1 MMYSQLDL
9 ISRELEKNESL
20 REFNRSKKFFY
31 NAAYSLLNRRHI
43 FTFYVPQKLYSRAE
57 LICRKIEDEINK
69 PFTLEKLSEI
79 LYTDFLKYAD
89 SNDMHTIYHLLNS
102 RDLAPKNVYQ
112 SEEVYDGVIAEEI
125 RGYEAVHVSIKH
137 NDALEGE
144 YLLED
149 LAETYEH
156 NLKLE
161 NILEVVFCKF
171 VDDYRKKLIKNPL
184 EKVLHYLE

>member
-20 REFNRSKKFFY
+20 KDFNRGKKFFF
-31 NAAYSLLNRRHI
+31 NAAYFILNRRHI
-43 FTFYVPQKLYSRAE
+43 FTYYVPQKLYSRTE
-57 LICRKIEDEINK
+57 IICRKIEDEINK
-69 PFTLEKLSEI
+69 PFTIEKLSEI
-79 LYTDFLKYAD
+79 LYIDFLKYAD
-89 SNDMHTIYHLLNS
+89 ISDIHTIYHLLNS
-102 RDLAPKNVYQ
+102 RELAPKNVYQ
-112 SEEVYDGVIAEEI
+112 TDEVYDGVITEEI
-125 RGYEAVHVSIKH
+125 RGYEAIKVSIKH

-149 LAETYEH
+149 LSETYDH
-156 NLKLE
+156 NLTLE

-184 EKVLHYLE
+184 EKVLYYLK

>member
-1 MMYSQLDL
+1 MYSQLDL
-9 ISRELEKNESL
+9 ISKELEKNESL
-20 REFNRSKKFFY
+20 KELNRGKKFFF
-31 NAAYSLLNRRHI
+31 NAAYFLLNRRHI

-57 LICRKIEDEINK
+57 ILCHKIEEKIDK
-69 PFTLEKLSEI
+69 PFTLERLSEI
-79 LYTDFLKYAD
+79 LYTDFLKYAEN
-89 SNDMHTIYHLLNS
+89 NDVHTIYHLLNS

-125 RGYEAVHVSIKH
+125 RGYDAIKVSIKH

-149 LAETYEH
+149 LAETYDH
-156 NLKLE
+156 SLKLE